1 MSSVPIKMHQPCPDC
16 GSSDALTEYSD
27 GHTHCFSCEQTKY
40 PEGETEV
47 SPSFIPVDTLEPMD
61 LSARGLTKETC
72 GTYQYFCGKYKSKP
86 VQVACYYDDG
96 GILIGQKVRFPDKT
110 FVTLGK
116 ISTTFYGQQK
126 FSGGKGKLV
135 ITEGEID
142 CLTVSQL
149 QGNKYPVVSLPC
161 GCTSA
166 KKVVE
171 HNLEWL
177 STFDQVILMFDM
189 DKPGREACATVAP
202 LLKNTFI
209 ASLPLKDPNECLQAG
224 LGKEVIQAIWNAKPY
239 KPDGIINGADLWE
252 RLKDQTVIPSVPY
265 PWDDTDINKLTG
277 GIRKGELVMVTAGTG
292 VGKTTFFKQIM
303 YHLGMTEKAKVGT
316 LMLEE
321 NITKTALSLMSIHC
335 QKPLHLNSSLVSPE
349 KFHEINDSVLG
360 TGRFVF
366 YDHFGSLDGNSLLS
380 KIRYLAVSEKCD
392 YIFLD
397 HLTIAVSGLQV
408 QKGTEAQMID
418 YLMTQLRSIV
428 EETGCGLFVICH
440 LSRRDKKETAHE
452 EGGKIA
458 LTDLRGSQ
466 GTSQLTD
473 VVIGLER
480 NTQGENADVKNTT
493 RIRILKNR
501 FSGET
506 GIAGYLL
513 YDKSTGIMKAVGKP
527 TESEAEF

>member
-1 MSSVPIKMHQPCPDC
+1 MSIPTLLHQPCPDC
-16 GSSDALTEYSD
+16 GSHDALTVYSD
-27 GHTHCFSCEQTKY
+27 GHTHCFSCEKTTFPK
-40 PEGETEV
+40 GEDQ
-47 SPSFIPVDTLEPMD
+47 SLPLIPTNTLEAIT
-61 LSARGLTKETC
+61 LTSRGISKETC
-72 GTYQYFCGKYKSKP
+72 ELYNYLCGRYKDKP
-86 VQVACYYDDG
+86 VQVACFYDDTG
-96 GILIGQKVRFPDKT
+96 NLIGQKLRFPDKT
-110 FVTLGK
+110 FITLGQV
-116 ISTTFYGQQK
+116 SNTFFGQQK
-126 FSGGKGKLV
+126 FSGGRQKII

-142 CLTVSQL
+142 CLTVSQI
-149 QGNKYPVVSLPC
+149 QGNKYPVVSIPC
-161 GCTSA
+161 GCRSA
-166 KKVVE
+166 KKVIK

-177 STFDQVILMFDM
+177 STFDEVILMFDM
-189 DKPGREACATVAP
+189 DEPGREATADVAP
-202 LLKNTFI
+202 LLKNAFMAT
-209 ASLPLKDPNECLQAG
+209 LPLKDPNECLQAG
-224 LGKEVIQAIWNAKPY
+224 RSQEVIQAIWNAKPY
-239 KPDGIINGADLWE
+239 KPDGIINGTDLWE
-252 RLKDQTVIPSVPY
+252 RLKDQTVVPSVPY
-265 PWDDTDINKLTG
+265 PWEDTQINELTG

-303 YHLGMTEKAKVGT
+303 YNLGMVNKARIGT

-321 NITKTALSLMSIHC
+321 NVTKTGLSIMSIHAH
-335 QKPLHLNSSLVSPE
+335 KPLHLNSSILSPE
-349 KFHEINDSVLG
+349 EFKKVNDETLG

-440 LSRRDKKETAHE
+440 LSRRDKRETAHE
-452 EGGKIA
+452 EGGKIS

-473 VVIGLER
+473 IVIGLER
-480 NTQGENADVKNTT
+480 NTQGDDAVIKNTT

-513 YDKSTGIMKAVGKP
+513 YDKSSGIMRSIEAPKN
-527 TESEAEF
+527 SEAEF

>member
-1 MSSVPIKMHQPCPDC
+1 MP
-16 GSSDALTEYSD
+16 
-27 GHTHCFSCEQTKY
+27 
-40 PEGETEV
+40 
-47 SPSFIPVDTLEPMD
+47 LE
-61 LSARGLTKETC
+61 R
-72 GTYQYFCGKYKSKP
+72 
-86 VQVACYYDDG
+86 
-96 GILIGQKVRFPDKT
+96 I
-110 FVTLGK
+110 
-116 ISTTFYGQQK
+116 
-126 FSGGKGKLV
+126 
-135 ITEGEID
+135 
-142 CLTVSQL
+142 
-149 QGNKYPVVSLPC
+149 
-161 GCTSA
+161 
-166 KKVVE
+166 
-171 HNLEWL
+171 
-177 STFDQVILMFDM
+177 
-189 DKPGREACATVAP
+189 
-202 LLKNTFI
+202 
-209 ASLPLKDPNECLQAG
+209 
-224 LGKEVIQAIWNAKPY
+224 
-239 KPDGIINGADLWE
+239 
-252 RLKDQTVIPSVPY
+252 KDQTVVPSVPY
-265 PWDDTDINKLTG
+265 PWEETQINELTG

-292 VGKTTFFKQIM
+292 VEKTTFFKQIM
-303 YHLGMTEKAKVGT
+303 YHLGMVNKARIGT

-321 NITKTALSLMSIHC
+321 NVTKTGLSIMSIHAH
-335 QKPLHLNSSLVSPE
+335 KPLHLNSSILSPE
-349 KFHEINDSVLG
+349 EFKKVNDETLG

-452 EGGKIA
+452 EGGKIS

-473 VVIGLER
+473 IVIGLER
-480 NTQGENADVKNTT
+480 NTQGDDDVIKNTT

-513 YDKSTGIMKAVGKP
+513 YDKSSGIMRSIEAP
-527 TESEAEF
+527 NNSEAEF